1 MPNWK
6 KVIISGSDAI
16 VSSLSTSGTITNASA
31 VGASHITGSFT
42 GSYQGDGSNLT
53 GIEAGGIFAATGSI
67 QATTNTVQVTGSL
80 SVDGTIQEAG
90 YTIPGLVEKMVVDSS
105 STSILDFTTIT
116 NNDGELL
123 VAN

>member
-6 KVIISGSDAI
+6 KVIISGSDAQ

-31 VGASHITGSFT
+31 VGASHLTGSFT

-116 NNDGELL
+116 NEDGELL

>member
-6 KVIISGSDAI
+6 KVIISGSDAS
-16 VSSLSTSGTITNASA
+16 VSSLSTSGAITNASA
-31 VGASHITGSFT
+31 VGASHLTGSFT

-53 GIEAGGIFAATGSI
+53 GIEAGIFAATGSI

-90 YTIPGLVEKMVVDSS
+90 FTIPGLIEKMVVDSS
-105 STSILDFTTIT
+105 STSIIDFTTVT

>member
-6 KVIISGSDAI
+6 KVIISGSDAS
-16 VSSLSTSGTITNASA
+16 VSSLSTSGTISNASA

-53 GIEAGGIFAATGSI
+53 GIAAGGIFTATGSI
-67 QATTNTVQVTGSL
+67 QSTTNTIQVTGSL

>member
-105 STSILDFTTIT
+105 STSILDFTTVT

>member
-1 MPNWK
+1 MPNRK
-6 KVIISGSDAI
+6 KVIISGSDAS
-16 VSSLSTSGTITNASA
+16 VSSLSTSGTISNASA

-42 GSYQGDGSNLT
+42 GSYHGDGSNLT
-53 GIEAGGIFAATGSI
+53 GIVAGGIFTATGSI
-67 QATTNTVQVTGSL
+67 QSTTNTVQVTGSL

>member
-31 VGASHITGSFT
+31 VGASHLTGSFT

-90 YTIPGLVEKMVVDSS
+90 FTIPGLIEKMVVYSS
-105 STSILDFTTIT
+105 STSILDFTTVT

>member
-90 YTIPGLVEKMVVDSS
+90 FTIPGLIEKMVVDSS

>member
-90 YTIPGLVEKMVVDSS
+90 FTIPGLIEKMVVDSS
-105 STSILDFTTIT
+105 STSILDFTTVT

>member
-6 KVIISGSDAI
+6 KVIISGSDAS
-16 VSSLSTSGTITNASA
+16 VSSLSTSGTISNASA

-53 GIEAGGIFAATGSI
+53 GIAAGGIFTATGSI